1 MPGCSVLPVGRLADR
16 RRDLAGWLVT
26 PLFTLVAAPVLAC
39 IVGMLGNLGDH
50 NGPPALCEQAMADN
64 MCEETSLG
72 VIGGHVVISG
82 TMWLLL
88 WIIPW
93 WRGLRTVRVLLAVAA
108 TVVLVLL
115 PVRMFGWSFSYI

>member
-1 MPGCSVLPVGRLADR
+1 MRRLMDR

-39 IVGMLGNLGDH
+39 GVGLLGNIGDH
-50 NGPPALCEQAMADN
+50 NGPPTLCEEAVVDN
-64 MCEETSLG
+64 ICEETSLG
-72 VIGGHVVISG
+72 VIGLHVAIAGV
-82 TMWLLL
+82 MWLLL

-115 PVRMFGWSFSYI
+115 PVRMFDWSIRYF

>member
-1 MPGCSVLPVGRLADR
+1 MERLANR

-26 PLFTLVAAPVLAC
+26 PLFTLVAAPVLAG
-39 IVGMLGNLGDH
+39 IVGVLGNFGDH
-50 NGPPALCEQAMADN
+50 NGPPALCKKAVADN

-72 VIGGHVVISG
+72 VIGTHLAISG
-82 TMWLLL
+82 AMWLLL

-115 PVRMFGWSFSYI
+115 PVRMFDWSIP

>member
-1 MPGCSVLPVGRLADR
+1 MVRLTDR

-26 PLFTLVAAPVLAC
+26 PLFTLVAAPVLAG
-39 IVGMLGNLGDH
+39 IVGVVGNMQSH
-50 NGPPALCEQAMADN
+50 HRTPPLCKEAIADN
-64 MCEETSLG
+64 MCEETSLR
-72 VIGGHVVISG
+72 VIGLHVAIASAV
-82 TMWLLL
+82 WLLL

-115 PVRMFGWSFSYI
+115 PVRMFDWDFA